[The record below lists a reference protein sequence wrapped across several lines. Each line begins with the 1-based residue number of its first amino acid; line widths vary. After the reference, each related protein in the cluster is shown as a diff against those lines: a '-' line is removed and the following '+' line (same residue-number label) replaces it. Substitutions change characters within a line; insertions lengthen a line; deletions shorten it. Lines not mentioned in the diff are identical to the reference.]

1 MKTAVE
7 FLKEA
12 IFSKG
17 TFIAVGDGD
26 DEFCIELSVLKE
38 LFKQTNEMFEQ
49 QIQDAYRINP
59 NNELWSNSGI
69 DYYNETFKQQ
79 EQ

>member
-1 MKTAVE
+1 MKQTAVE

-38 LFKQTNEMFEQ
+38 LFKQTNEMFEK
-49 QIQDAYRINP
+49 QIEDAWFDGWIERS
-59 NNELWSNSGI
+59 ETSKL
-69 DYYNETFKQQ
+69 YYHKTFKI
-79 EQ
+79 E

>member
-1 MKTAVE
+1 MKQTAVD

-38 LFKQTNEMFEQ
+38 LFKQANEMEKQ
-49 QIQDAYRINP
+49 QIIDAYVECWKTHVP
-59 NNELWSNSGI
+59 NGI
-69 DYYNETFKQQ
+69 EYKLPAKE
-79 EQ
+79 

>member
-1 MKTAVE
+1 MKQTAVE

-38 LFKQTNEMFEQ
+38 LFKQANEMEKQ
-49 QIQDAYRINP
+49 QIIDAYVECWKTHVP
-59 NNELWSNSGI
+59 NGI
-69 DYYNETFKQQ
+69 EYKLPAKE
-79 EQ
+79 